1 MDKSTWDL
9 MYDRIDISM
18 IPWHSSNP
26 EPILIELINDRT
38 IKPCKVL
45 DICCG
50 GATNSIYL
58 AEKGFD
64 VTGIDFS
71 YPAIMTAKS
80 ITKEKKVD
88 CNFIVGDVL
97 EKKIN
102 EKFGLIFDRGGF
114 HQIPDKDKTKY
125 INIVHDYL
133 ENEGFYFL
141 QCFSEKNENIKK
153 NLTKEKIKE
162 YFEKLFGI
170 IFIKDTVHIQPKT
183 GKKIFFYT
191 VLMKKK

>member
-9 MYDRIDISM
+9 MYDRIDINM
-18 IPWHSSNP
+18 IPWHSS
-26 EPILIELINDRT
+26 EPDSVLIWLFENKT
-38 IKPCKVL
+38 IQPCKVL

-58 AEKGFD
+58 AEHGFD

-71 YPAIMTAKS
+71 YPAILTAKS
-80 ITKEKKVD
+80 IAKEKKVD

-97 EKKIN
+97 EKKID
-102 EKFGLIFDRGGF
+102 EKFGLVFDRGGF
-114 HQIPDKDKTKY
+114 HQIPDKDKIKY
-125 INIVHDYL
+125 INIVHNYL
-133 ENEGFYFL
+133 ETDGFYFL

-153 NLTKEKIKE
+153 NLTKEKIKD
-162 YFEKLFGI
+162 YFSKLFEI

-191 VLMKKK
+191 VLMKKN